1 MYHTTSLQKH
11 ENRGCH
17 TCEAN
22 ITCQWVKG
30 IAVSARAEFIC
41 QNYTSKGKDQNGETK
56 RPKR

>member
-1 MYHTTSLQKH
+1 MYHTTAIQKR

-30 IAVSARAEFIC
+30 IAVSARTEYIC
-41 QNYTSKGKDQNGETK
+41 RKYVSKGKDQNGERSK
-56 RPKR
+56 R

>member
-1 MYHTTSLQKH
+1 MYHTTALQKR

-22 ITCQWVKG
+22 AVCLWVKG

>member
-1 MYHTTSLQKH
+1 MYHTTALQKN

-22 ITCQWVKG
+22 LTCQWVKG

-41 QNYTSKGKDQNGETK
+41 QNYTNRGKDQNGERK
-56 RPKR
+56 DG